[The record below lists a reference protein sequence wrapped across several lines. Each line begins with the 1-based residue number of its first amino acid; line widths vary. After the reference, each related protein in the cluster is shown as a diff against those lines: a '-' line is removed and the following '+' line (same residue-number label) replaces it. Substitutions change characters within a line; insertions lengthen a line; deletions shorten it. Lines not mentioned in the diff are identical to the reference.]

1 MSLAISER
9 VPLYALQTALSPFKE
24 AGLVAAD
31 VIGVVSLII
40 WALLI
45 VVTAKYVLFLMQ
57 ADNKGEGGILSLKAL
72 AQRALGQRTAIAFLL
87 GVAGSALFSGDAMI
101 TPAISVLSALEGLKQ
116 VDADLAPYV
125 LPATV
130 VILVLLFAAQSRG
143 TAGVAAFFG
152 PIMAVFFVSNA
163 ALGVVHIAAAWQI
176 LQALSPAPG
185 LNFIVT
191 HGAIGFI
198 VLGSVFL
205 AVTGAEALYA
215 DMGHFGRRPIQAAW
229 LFLVLPALVCNYLGQ
244 GALILNDPKAVEN
257 PFYLMAP
264 NWALM
269 PMILLATAATVIAS
283 QAVITGAYSL
293 TSQAI
298 QLGLLPRL
306 EIIHTSS
313 TQEGQ
318 IFIPRVTRVLLFGV
332 LALVLL
338 FRSSDNLANAY
349 GIAVAGT
356 MVTTTA
362 LAFFVVWKLWRWP
375 LWGALALVC
384 GFLSIDIG
392 FFIANL
398 YKVLDGGWV
407 PLTLGGAM
415 FILMWTWSRGS
426 AILNAKTHR
435 DSIPMADLIK
445 MLQKSKPV
453 RVPGTA
459 VFLSNDPT
467 SAPSSLM
474 HNLKHNK
481 VLHERVV
488 LLNVRTETTPR
499 VAEVNR
505 FEITPLSSDF
515 TLVTL
520 HFGFMEQ
527 PHIPRAL
534 AAMRKAGLRFDI
546 MTTSFFLGRRTL
558 KAAQNSGM
566 PQWQDRLFIA
576 ISKQA
581 ASAPDFFNLPS
592 DRVVELGAQMKV

>member
-1 MSLAISER
+1 M
-9 VPLYALQTALSPFKE
+9 
-24 AGLVAAD
+24 
-31 VIGVVSLII
+31 IGVVSLII

-185 LNFIVT
+185 LSFIVT

-293 TSQAI
+293 ASQAI

-576 ISKQA
+576 MSKQA